1 MRSVGETVNRLL
13 GRSRDERDEYAF
25 CAVDGFWFR
34 PSYTDGRCPLCGEI
48 VPGGAGQLPL
58 LIRADRF
65 VLGMAAVALVSLG
78 MSALVLVMYFQ
89 A

>member
-1 MRSVGETVNRLL
+1 MSSARETVSRLL
-13 GRSRDERDEYAF
+13 GQRRDDRDEYAF

-34 PSYTDGRCPLCGEI
+34 PSYTDGRCPLCGEL
-48 VPGGAGQLPL
+48 VPGGTRELPL

-89 A
+89 T